1 MMNVKQKI
9 LVWDR
14 FIRFYH
20 WLQLA
25 LLVGLWL
32 SMKYDEVDLHMQLG
46 LALLALLLVR
56 FIWGYFGSE
65 TALLKSLQLHPKG
78 ALDELK
84 QELGGTESIHTGHSY
99 LGSYMVLALW
109 VLLLI
114 QLLSG
119 LFNSDDILSDGPLYA
134 YVDEEYYEW
143 FKALHSSNADYL
155 FALIA
160 IHILAIGYF
169 CLRKRGYLSAMF
181 SGYKNKDIAT
191 KPNIKPGLWPILA
204 ASLLIALTLVF

>member
-1 MMNVKQKI
+1 MKRT

-14 FIRFYH
+14 FVRFYH
-20 WLQLA
+20 WLQLI
-25 LLVGLWL
+25 LLLGLWL
-32 SMKYDEVDLHMQLG
+32 TMEFDEVDLHMKFG
-46 LALLALLLVR
+46 MALLALLLVR
-56 FIWGYFGSE
+56 FFWGLIGSE
-65 TALLKSLQLHPKG
+65 TALFSSFQIHPRGVFK
-78 ALDELK
+78 ELK

-143 FKALHSSNADYL
+143 FKALHSNNVDYL

-181 SGYKNKDIAT
+181 SGYKNKNIAS